1 MEVRVASVGVV
12 RDVATDLVVLFE
24 ALVRWNH
31 AQRGLIAP
39 INFIPLAE
47 ETGLIV
53 QLGDWVLRRACR
65 DALAWPNLTVSVN
78 VSPVQFRWPGL
89 ADRIERIFS
98 ESTIDPHRVVI
109 EITETATLDAESEV
123 RRTIDQ
129 LHRRGVSFALD
140 DFGTGYSSL
149 TCLRRFQFDEI
160 KVDRSFVSNV
170 GLTIDATI
178 IHAVVSIGRALGLKV
193 VAEGV
198 ETVEQ
203 QRFLKA
209 AGVHGMQG
217 YLFARPMKST
227 DVAPFIAQFDAR
239 AWQAA
244 AVAS

>member
-1 MEVRVASVGVV
+1 
-12 RDVATDLVVLFE
+12 
-24 ALVRWNH
+24 
-31 AQRGLIAP
+31 
-39 INFIPLAE
+39 
-47 ETGLIV
+47 
-53 QLGDWVLRRACR
+53 
-65 DALAWPNLTVSVN
+65 
-78 VSPVQFRWPGL
+78 
-89 ADRIERIFS
+89 
-98 ESTIDPHRVVI
+98 VI

-209 AGVHGMQG
+209 AGVYGMQG

-244 AVAS
+244 AAAS